1 MNSARKA
8 NILVIIVIALIG
20 LGASNVV
27 ASFTGDY
34 VKNYIN
40 LNAVDFNETSKMI
53 IVEDGQFNPATI
65 DDKQIIY
72 VPPVNNTTIN
82 DTNTTGNNVSNND
95 SNNTH
100 WKLLFSGRMIM
111 QMLIK
116 DSHNTYSIFNKII
129 YQQSAYIL
137 KA

>member
-100 WKLLFSGRMIM
+100 
-111 QMLIK
+111 
-116 DSHNTYSIFNKII
+116 
-129 YQQSAYIL
+129 
-137 KA
+137 